1 MIKMVLLSLRPRSAG
16 GWLKL
21 ALGGAVL
28 IGMATIGMVVLA
40 SVAAVGLAVYGL
52 SRLGRSS
59 EPRPVGGQR
68 PAWADSEPL
77 RRADQPFAGPITGS
91 VKVID
96 AEYTVTAPPKPPA
109 S

>member
-1 MIKMVLLSLRPRSAG
+1 VIKMVLLSLRPRSAT

-28 IGMATIGMVVLA
+28 VGMATIGMVVLA
-40 SVAAVGLAVYGL
+40 SVAAVGLAVYGI
-52 SRLGRSS
+52 SRLGRASA
-59 EPRPVGGQR
+59 PRPVDGR
-68 PAWADSEPL
+68 SAWAGVDPI
-77 RRADQPFAGPITGS
+77 RRADQPFAEP

-96 AEYTVTAPPKPPA
+96 AEYTVTAPPKPPV

>member
-1 MIKMVLLSLRPRSAG
+1 MIKMVLLSLRPRSAA

-28 IGMATIGMVVLA
+28 VGMAAIGMVVLA

-52 SRLGRSS
+52 SRLGRASQ
-59 EPRPVGGQR
+59 PRPVDAR
-68 PAWADSEPL
+68 APTWADAESI
-77 RRADQPFAGPITGS
+77 RRTDQPFAGP

-96 AEYTVTAPPKPPA
+96 AEYTVTAPPKPPV

>member
-1 MIKMVLLSLRPRSAG
+1 MVKMVLLSLRPRSAA

-40 SVAAVGLAVYGL
+40 SVAAVGLAVYGV

-59 EPRPVGGQR
+59 QPRPVDGRR
-68 PAWADSEPL
+68 PPWAE
-77 RRADQPFAGPITGS
+77 ADQPFAGPVTGS

-96 AEYTVTAPPKPPA
+96 AEYTVTTPPKPPA